1 MAKQKDEMIETDYD
15 AQPNQDDMR
24 KYMENYNRN
33 EVRIAGTVR
42 DIFVTEPKQKMK
54 KEVIDGVE
62 KKVPALD
69 EHGNPTFYESSAYVT
84 VSFYGGEMQLNL
96 KQSLSA
102 PLVIGRRYMFEGTK
116 GLNYGSIQ
124 DKFHSITQ
132 L

>member
-1 MAKQKDEMIETDYD
+1 MAKQTQDIQENYD
-15 AQPNQDDMR
+15 AVPNEETMR

-42 DIFVTEPKQKMK
+42 DIFLTEPKQKMK
-54 KEVIDGVE
+54 KVLVDGVE

-69 EHGNPTFYESSAYVT
+69 EDGNETFYESSAYVT
-84 VSFYGGEMQLNL
+84 VSFDGGEMQLNL
-96 KQSLSA
+96 KSSLSA

-124 DKFHSITQ
+124 DKFHLITQ